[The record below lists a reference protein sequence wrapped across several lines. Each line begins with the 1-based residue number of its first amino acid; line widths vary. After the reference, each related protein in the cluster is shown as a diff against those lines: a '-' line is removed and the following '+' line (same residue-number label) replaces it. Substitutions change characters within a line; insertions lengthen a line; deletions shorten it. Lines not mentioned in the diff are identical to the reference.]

1 MTEDQLFLG
10 KGWAFPP
17 SFVKGL
23 DTTVVM
29 SQGEENIRENL
40 HILFSTRI
48 GERMMKFDYGTKLKS
63 YVFDPQNATLIGN
76 VKKTVKTAILFF
88 EPRIKLD
95 EINVEIIQGRE
106 SVINIEVQYIVRT
119 TNNRA
124 NFVYPF
130 YLTEGTNIRL

>member
-1 MTEDQLFLG
+1 MIEDQSFLG

-17 SFVKGL
+17 AFVKGL

-29 SQGEENIRENL
+29 TEGEDNIKENL

-48 GERMMKFDYGTKLKS
+48 GERLMQFSYGTKLKS

-76 VKKTVKTAILFF
+76 IKKTIKTAILLY
-88 EPRIKLD
+88 ERRIKLD
-95 EINVEIIQGRE
+95 DIQVELIQDRE
-106 SVINIEVQYIVRT
+106 SMINIEVQYIIRT

>member
-1 MTEDQLFLG
+1 MIEDQSFLG
-10 KGWAFPP
+10 RGWTFPP
-17 SFVKGL
+17 AFVKGL

-29 SQGEENIRENL
+29 SQGEENIKENL

-48 GERMMKFDYGTKLKS
+48 GERLMKYNYGTKLKS

-76 VKKTVKTAILFF
+76 IKKTVKTAILLF
-88 EPRIKLD
+88 ERRIKLD
-95 EINVEIIQGRE
+95 EIKVELIQDQE
-106 SVINIEVQYIVRT
+106 SIVNIEVQFTVRK